1 MSGHAEI
8 ALQRHSEDFHA
19 GDSLDARCRRGGRSL
34 GASSSDNHGHG
45 FCGIEAKIIVG
56 SPASYV
62 VEFDLDGIGVVSGH
76 SADPLMPAVVE
87 GGGALEPLRLI
98 TMAMVFVGLRRRLP
112 ILKKYCVTY
121 TELI

>member
-1 MSGHAEI
+1 VSGHAKI
-8 ALQRHSEDFHA
+8 VLQRHSKDFHA
-19 GDSLDARCRRGGRSL
+19 GDSLDARCRQGGRSL

-76 SADPLMPAVVE
+76 QQIHVICIFQQLIHLVDRVE
-87 GGGALEPLRLI
+87 
-98 TMAMVFVGLRRRLP
+98 VGRYDDETGR
-112 ILKKYCVTY
+112 T
-121 TELI
+121 